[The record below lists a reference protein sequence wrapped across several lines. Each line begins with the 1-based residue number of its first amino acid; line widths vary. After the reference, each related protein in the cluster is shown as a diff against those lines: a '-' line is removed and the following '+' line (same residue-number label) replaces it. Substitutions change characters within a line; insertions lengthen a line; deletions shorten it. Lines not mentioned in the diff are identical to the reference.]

1 MKIRIM
7 SDLHIEFF
15 DFEPAPVPADVV
27 VLAGDILTEHYGLG
41 WARSRFP
48 DLPIVYVMG
57 NHEYYDA
64 HYECVLERARKEAVA
79 LDIYLLENDQAV
91 IDDVRFLGATLW
103 TDFEV
108 GEPEHTANFS
118 LWYAN
123 RSMSDFSIIRYRG
136 GMLRAEATRE
146 FHEASR
152 RWLAERLAEPFN
164 NKTVVVTHHLPHRG
178 SINRQFHRNP
188 LNPAFASHMPE
199 LVRPPVDLWI
209 HGHTH
214 CSCDYQPVEGTRV
227 VCNPRGYGPSDLNE
241 QFNQYLVAEV

>member
-1 MKIRIM
+1 MM

-15 DFEPAPVPADVV
+15 DFAPEPVPADVV

-48 DLPIVYVMG
+48 DLPIIYVMG

-64 HYECVLERARKEAVA
+64 HYERVLERARTEAA
-79 LDIYLLENDQAV
+79 DLGIHLLENDQAV
-91 IDDVRFLGATLW
+91 IGGVRFLGATLW

-108 GEPEHTANFS
+108 ENGNPQVPDSAYAM
-118 LWYAN
+118 WYAK
-123 RSMSDFSIIRYRG
+123 RSMTDFRIIRYRG
-136 GMLRAEATRE
+136 GILSPQATRE
-146 FHEASR
+146 LHLISKH
-152 RWLAERLAEPFN
+152 WLMERLAEPFDG
-164 NKTVVVTHHLPHRG
+164 KTVVVTHHLPHRS
-178 SINRQFHRNP
+178 SIDQQFHRNP

-199 LVRPPVDLWI
+199 LVRSPVNLWI

-214 CSCDYQPVEGTRV
+214 CSCDYEPVGGTRV

-241 QFNQYLVAEV
+241 QFNQYLVVEI